1 MKISQQ
7 SRVLNGAGDLKKAV
21 LPHNSPR
28 GVCTYL
34 KSLFVQFRASPVS
47 SASALLHIQN
57 QGATW
62 QVFPQYSPLV
72 SSSYLGFKLTNRLLQ
87 PTMNVPLTPN
97 SPCPD
102 TLISS
107 AIQEI
112 VPRTVTDWCHIDQSV
127 TGSTDV
133 QLCHFTDDC
142 TEFLMAVTAGLW
154 TWFGNVIQLFVTV
167 PLKYIKLLFD
177 YLYSLLYW
185 FISSLPLLIIQQ
197 CLLEIGFLY
206 SKFVFLVQHKPWLDY
221 IQTVTNE
228 WREIFVSC

>member
-21 LPHNSPR
+21 LPHNSPW

-107 AIQEI
+107 AFTGNCSQNSDRL
-112 VPRTVTDWCHIDQSV
+112 VPHRPICHRQHWCAALPFH
-127 TGSTDV
+127 
-133 QLCHFTDDC
+133 
-142 TEFLMAVTAGLW
+142 W
-154 TWFGNVIQLFVTV
+154 W
-167 PLKYIKLLFD
+167 
-177 YLYSLLYW
+177 LYW
-185 FISSLPLLIIQQ
+185 IFNGGNCRPLDMI
-197 CLLEIGFLY
+197 
-206 SKFVFLVQHKPWLDY
+206 W
-221 IQTVTNE
+221 
-228 WREIFVSC
+228 